1 MSWVIVVFPVLIILF
16 DIVGL
21 HSATQ
26 KVAETAFHRALI
38 LFETKTPAPITVVVI
53 DEASARR
60 FNRDAGYPITFAG
73 HATILSSILCSGPSS
88 IFIDLAFRSLRLKQ
102 GAYADVD
109 AAGIPN
115 EFNDLLTNLELRPGA
130 EGLNCPLLNGP
141 NGRSEPAPI
150 IGVAHIVDAATR
162 CDPFSR
168 TEPPADCRAARVLR
182 RLRKVT
188 KPVPV
193 SPLDPQT
200 GGYALVVR
208 DVSGRVVASPAL
220 RAVIQFCRRSS
231 RASDFVGCRDIDAL
245 EALLKASPDNA
256 RAQLVPQ
263 WRFFR
268 SV

>member
-1 MSWVIVVFPVLIILF
+1 M
-16 DIVGL
+16 
-21 HSATQ
+21 
-26 KVAETAFHRALI
+26 AETAFHRALI

-60 FNRDAGYPITFAG
+60 FNRDPGYPITFAG

-88 IFIDLAFRSLRLKQ
+88 IFIDLASRSLRLKQ

-162 CDPFSR
+162 TQRWRHYRDARWHPSASVSAEGVRAR
-168 TEPPADCRAARVLR
+168 TATTGPETTGPATTR
-182 RLRKVT
+182 
-188 KPVPV
+188 
-193 SPLDPQT
+193 
-200 GGYALVVR
+200 
-208 DVSGRVVASPAL
+208 PA
-220 RAVIQFCRRSS
+220 RAVLAIGSIGPDVTHRKYGAFDLVWHFLEVTS
-231 RASDFVGCRDIDAL
+231 RLIGFGC
-245 EALLKASPDNA
+245 
-256 RAQLVPQ
+256 
-263 WRFFR
+263 
-268 SV
+268 

>member
-1 MSWVIVVFPVLIILF
+1 YPVAMMKKFLSWVIVVFPVLIILF

-162 CDPFSR
+162 TQRSGCATLAGTR
-168 TEPPADCRAARVLR
+168 RPASQQKVFAPGQR
-182 RLRKVT
+182 RQDQRPQGQ
-188 KPVPV
+188 PVPS
-193 SPLDPQT
+193 SPSGPLGQT
-200 GGYALVVR
+200 LRTVNTVR
-208 DVSGRVVASPAL
+208 SILPG
-220 RAVIQFCRRSS
+220 IF
-231 RASDFVGCRDIDAL
+231 
-245 EALLKASPDNA
+245 
-256 RAQLVPQ
+256 
-263 WRFFR
+263 
-268 SV
+268 